1 MTGILML
8 ALIGMSFR
16 QTPGGCDA
24 GKCRGVYM
32 SPAYAR
38 VDGFDGTHTRFASKY
53 SLYLYREQGK
63 DRLPDG
69 PGGLG
74 GGFRL
79 TGTPVLFI
87 PGNAGSYKQVRSI
100 AAEAAAQFYGERGE
114 NSREEKIYL
123 DRDNNFIG
131 GPGSNNGTNLDFFAA
146 DFNGDFTA
154 FHGRT
159 MLDQSEYLNEAVRF
173 ILSLYRGN
181 KHPATSVILVGHSMG
196 GVVARVML
204 TLPNYLPGSVTT
216 ILTLAAPHAAA
227 PATFDKELLDVFS
240 ETNEYWRLGYAREES
255 GRELHKREEANKA
268 ELGKA
273 TLDELDKAD
282 LDTATL
288 DKLEKANL
296 ATLDKPEKANLDIA
310 TLDKLEKATLHI
322 ATLDKLDKAVKG
334 SRNQDNVKS
343 DQDNANDDIDASTI
357 AIQKKSIL
365 NKAAQK
371 KYTPII
377 NKPKAVSK
385 KAKRIHNKASQ
396 ARERL
401 CNVTVVS
408 ITGGIL
414 DTTLPAAL
422 TVLTGLVPPSHGLTV
437 STSGI
442 PGVWTPMDHLAI
454 VWCDQLRRVVA
465 RALLDVTDAS
475 MRPLPVEQRMRIF
488 RRNFVGNVEGK
499 MHDMGIAKGN
509 AQGNVQGNAQGKTQ
523 GRNIA
528 QGITQGNARFGLK
541 IDLKQLKDSARERS
555 FELPRS
561 ASRRGLG
568 TPAIH
573 LFHLAGARFDMLS
586 SVRPASMAQLAAGSA
601 PAVLLCRAV
610 PEQQQDGDVVF
621 DYTTPATSEF
631 VQLEC
636 VDLEKNVEVV
646 PRSVGSIDASNDL
659 VKDSNDGSSRL
670 SEDSSQLAED
680 SSQLSDDSSQFSDD
694 SSLPLENPFSGG
706 STFFSLHLSSST
718 LRGFNTVVIAE
729 QDAAVPARHFF
740 LAGLEPQAAGRV
752 SLGRRSLWTLLTR
765 GYDLTLPSHR
775 PLAIDVDVP
784 SARTALLTYRVALR
798 YRPSVRERFAPL
810 LRQSAGDEVKWHVAL
825 GGSRRGA
832 GHVTARIMGATPFVP
847 YNKTTSHL
855 TLRLFADTLASDRIM
870 DVYISIDWFQSLRNL
885 VLPYRLSVVGLPL
898 SVVAAALLLQLAH
911 YSSRGVFPPFRTA
924 LLWLCRPGVL
934 GSALL
939 AAAALVAALAAHPGL
954 QALFARLDPAQPR
967 TADSLLHA
975 VGGTD
980 TRSDNCFL
988 GIGEPALWFYGP
1000 CALAIAVS
1008 LVAVL
1013 STLVSGACSAVAS
1026 ACLRV
1031 ARCIRH
1037 PRLGGAGAA
1046 HGRRRTGAALLLM
1059 ALVLLYLPYQFAF
1072 VVCYGTQIF
1081 VVLRAHVL
1089 VVMETARNSKA
1100 VSVRISGSL
1109 GNSRTCI
1116 ANKAYGVNTINDAS
1130 EIDAN
1135 RADTK
1140 EVDDVNSEEV
1150 ISDVNNVNAV
1160 NSANSD
1166 DNVGDVNSANSANSV
1181 DDFGDVDNVD
1191 DGNSLN
1197 SFNVNSGFNASAYAT
1212 SPNANAF
1219 SALLNYRNFNLS
1231 LLLLMTC
1238 VLPINIPVLIVW
1250 VHNFSLKWA
1259 TPFSSHHNILAVLPI
1274 VLLVQMNNSGCLFSP
1289 IALRSQQLL
1298 TALLI
1303 LYLVFYSLLFGTTH
1317 LFLLHH
1323 LFNLLCAWFLFLLF
1337 CDFLRT
1343 HHASLAATRQRLH
1356 KIH

>member
-16 QTPGGCDA
+16 QEPGGCDA

-38 VDGFDGTHTRFASKY
+38 VDGFDETHTRFASKY

-100 AAEAAAQFYGERGE
+100 AAEAASQFYGERGE

-123 DRDNNFIG
+123 GGDNNFIG
-131 GPGSNNGTNLDFFAA
+131 GPGGSNGTNLDFFAA

-181 KHPATSVILVGHSMG
+181 EHPATSVILVGHSMG

-255 GRELHKREEANKA
+255 GGGLHKRE
-268 ELGKA
+268 GV
-273 TLDELDKAD
+273 DEGALNE
-282 LDTATL
+282 
-288 DKLEKANL
+288 LEKANL
-296 ATLDKPEKANLDIA
+296 ALDELEKANLDIA
-310 TLDKLEKATLHI
+310 TLDKPEKANVATLDIFEKATLHI
-322 ATLDKLDKAVKG
+322 ATLDKLDNAVRG
-334 SRNQDNVKS
+334 SRNQDNVKP
-343 DQDNANDDIDASTI
+343 DQDNANDHIDAPTI
-357 AIQKKSIL
+357 AIQKKAIL

-371 KYTPII
+371 KYTPNI
-377 NKPKAVSK
+377 NDKPKANAKAVSK
-385 KAKRIHNKASQ
+385 KTKRIHNKASQ

-422 TVLTGLVPPSHGLTV
+422 TVLTGLVPASHGLTV

-488 RRNFVGNVEGK
+488 RRNFVGNAEGK
-499 MHDMGIAKGN
+499 MRDMGIA
-509 AQGNVQGNAQGKTQ
+509 QGNAQVKD
-523 GRNIA
+523 IA
-528 QGITQGNARFGLK
+528 QGNTQDIPRFGLK

-636 VDLEKNVEVV
+636 VDLEKKVEVV
-646 PRSVGSIDASNDL
+646 PRSVGSIGASRDL
-659 VKDSNDGSSRL
+659 VKDSN
-670 SEDSSQLAED
+670 
-680 SSQLSDDSSQFSDD
+680 DDSSQFSDD
-694 SSLPLENPFSGG
+694 SSLPLDDPSSGG

-729 QDAAVPARHFF
+729 QDAAVPARDFF

-775 PLAIDVDVP
+775 PLAIDIDVP
-784 SARTALLTYRVALR
+784 SARTALLAYRVALR
-798 YRPSVRERFAPL
+798 YRRSARERFAPL

-832 GHVTARIMGATPFVP
+832 GHVTARIMGATPFVL

-870 DVYISIDWFQSLRNL
+870 DVYISIDWFESLRNL

-934 GSALL
+934 GSVLL

-954 QALFARLDPAQPR
+954 QALFARFDPAQPR
-967 TADSLLHA
+967 TADSLLRA
-975 VGGTD
+975 VGGAD

-1013 STLVSGACSAVAS
+1013 SAFVSGACSAVAS
-1026 ACLRV
+1026 ACLLV
-1031 ARCIRH
+1031 ARRTAAAELV
-1037 PRLGGAGAA
+1037 RLSSSWRSCSSICHISSRLSSATACKFLSFCA
-1046 HGRRRTGAALLLM
+1046 RTFWLLWRR
-1059 ALVLLYLPYQFAF
+1059 Q
-1072 VVCYGTQIF
+1072 
-1081 VVLRAHVL
+1081 
-1089 VVMETARNSKA
+1089 
-1100 VSVRISGSL
+1100 
-1109 GNSRTCI
+1109 
-1116 ANKAYGVNTINDAS
+1116 
-1130 EIDAN
+1130 EI
-1135 RADTK
+1135 
-1140 EVDDVNSEEV
+1140 
-1150 ISDVNNVNAV
+1150 
-1160 NSANSD
+1160 
-1166 DNVGDVNSANSANSV
+1166 
-1181 DDFGDVDNVD
+1181 
-1191 DGNSLN
+1191 
-1197 SFNVNSGFNASAYAT
+1197 
-1212 SPNANAF
+1212 
-1219 SALLNYRNFNLS
+1219 
-1231 LLLLMTC
+1231 
-1238 VLPINIPVLIVW
+1238 
-1250 VHNFSLKWA
+1250 
-1259 TPFSSHHNILAVLPI
+1259 
-1274 VLLVQMNNSGCLFSP
+1274 
-1289 IALRSQQLL
+1289 
-1298 TALLI
+1298 
-1303 LYLVFYSLLFGTTH
+1303 
-1317 LFLLHH
+1317 
-1323 LFNLLCAWFLFLLF
+1323 
-1337 CDFLRT
+1337 
-1343 HHASLAATRQRLH
+1343 QRLCQCVFRGALEILEH
-1356 KIH
+1356 VWLIRLMGLM